1 MQQEPERVRKW
12 ETEEF
17 PVIKK
22 QAREQG
28 VTVFFADEAGIRS
41 DYHTGAT

>member
-1 MQQEPERVRKW
+1 MRKC

-17 PVIKK
+17 PAIKK

-28 VTVFFADEAGIRS
+28 ATVFFADDEAGIRS
-41 DYHTGAT
+41 DYHTGTTWALAG